1 MNGARRA
8 RAAPA
13 LRVVVADAAAVV
25 RAGLAALLGQAEGVE
40 VVAEAADGAAAREA
54 VTSHR
59 PDLVLLDPRL
69 PGAEGPAA
77 LPELAVLAP
86 VLALSFS
93 AGRAAV
99 EEAIQRGA
107 GGYLVHGEFTP
118 GQLLDAVRDV
128 AAGRAAFSAG
138 AATVLLAR
146 MRADRTA
153 AGPGGST
160 GAAGATGTAAAPIPL
175 QSQSSPSQLQSDV
188 GQSRRAADRTR
199 FGLSPREEEVMEL
212 IAGGMTNQQIAAAC
226 FISEKTVKNHINR
239 IFGKLRA
246 DSRSKAIALWLGTW
260 SPRGEG

>member
-1 MNGARRA
+1 MSGAGRA

-13 LRVVVADAAAVV
+13 VRVVVADAAAVV
-25 RAGLAALLGQAEGVE
+25 RAGLAALLSAEDGVE
-40 VVAEAADGAAAREA
+40 VVAEAADGGAAREA
-54 VTSHR
+54 VAAHR

-77 LPELAVLAP
+77 LPELAALTP
-86 VLALSFS
+86 VLALSFTG
-93 AGRAAV
+93 GRAAV
-99 EEAIQRGA
+99 EEAIHRGA

-146 MRADRTA
+146 MRAGGGTA
-153 AGPGGST
+153 GSS
-160 GAAGATGTAAAPIPL
+160 GATGTAAAPIPL
-175 QSQSSPSQLQSDV
+175 QSQSGPSQLQSDV
-188 GQSRRAADRTR
+188 GQSRRAAADRTR

-260 SPRGEG
+260 TLRGEG

>member
-1 MNGARRA
+1 MSGAGRA

-13 LRVVVADAAAVV
+13 VRVVVADAAAVV
-25 RAGLAALLGQAEGVE
+25 RAGLAALLSAEDGVE
-40 VVAEAADGAAAREA
+40 VVAEAADGGPAREA
-54 VTSHR
+54 VAAHR
-59 PDLVLLDPRL
+59 PDLVVLDPRL

-77 LPELAVLAP
+77 LPELAALAP
-86 VLALSFS
+86 VLALSFTG
-93 AGRAAV
+93 GRAAV
-99 EEAIQRGA
+99 EEAIHRGA

-146 MRADRTA
+146 MRAEGGTA
-153 AGPGGST
+153 GSS
-160 GAAGATGTAAAPIPL
+160 GATGTAAASIPL
-175 QSQSSPSQLQSDV
+175 QSQFNPSQLQSNV
-188 GQSRRAADRTR
+188 GQSRSAADRTR

-260 SPRGEG
+260 APRGEG